1 MSIFNIYLIAIFYMG
16 FPWLFGWIIF
26 RFCCWILDKEKSK
39 ELKADIAKFFDGFGD
54 YKGN

>member
-1 MSIFNIYLIAIFYMG
+1 MSILNIYLIAIFYMG
-16 FPWLFGWIIF
+16 FPWLAGWIIF
-26 RFCCWILDKEKSK
+26 RFCCWILGKEKSK